1 MWKIYLRRFQSN
13 KQDLVVILLIRIN
26 YTVSGTLTRC
36 HQHDPYLVLLT
47 FAKSEIKQ
55 RANYQAQILQRKRFK
70 FVSIHV
76 NQNRDRKERL
86 IRTSIFGENAMKRLL
101 QQTVSETSTNR
112 SADRRDSADT
122 LADYRRPFASLQEI
136 CRFFYF

>member
-13 KQDLVVILLIRIN
+13 KQDLVVILLIKIN
-26 YTVSGTLTRC
+26 YTVSGTLTQC
-36 HQHDPYLVLLT
+36 HRHDPYLVLLT

-70 FVSIHV
+70 FVLIHV

-86 IRTSIFGENAMKRLL
+86 IRTSILGENAMKRLL
-101 QQTVSETSTNR
+101 QLWSETTTNR
-112 SADRRDSADT
+112 SADRRDSADA
-122 LADYRRPFASLQEI
+122 LADYRRLFGSLQEI
-136 CRFFYF
+136 CPFFYF